1 MQYNFHNEK
10 YKQSDIGGIHKEQFR
25 EYKDPGQ
32 YKNAVHSEMSDKNSY
47 LELAP
52 RGSDWYR
59 YVRQAKEKTVASTG
73 KSVRKDAVVLC
84 STVESVPVNWSADAC
99 NKYFLEKAKWYEE
112 YLRQNAGVDA
122 DSMLSVCIHL
132 DETTPHATYVWLPM
146 KEGRLQAKN
155 ILNRTFLKSLQT
167 DSQNYTMNWITQ
179 WNSKNIGQQLECLEP
194 IKEGSKKKH
203 LTEQEYKA
211 EKISEKVQAARN
223 ELEQITNQIG
233 DLAEEKQNLEK
244 MKELTEAAR
253 IEYTEHSSKADEIR
267 KEYEKKLMQLTDA
280 PDVETYET
288 IRKEVIELRTAI
300 QTKDSLIEQ
309 LTAALEHW
317 KEQADIRK
325 RKFMNLAEKAGTW
338 LMELLG
344 FDDMK
349 GQIPEFPDARTSS
362 GIVRLLKEGNKYDP
376 KLLKVVADSRDE
388 DLFMV
393 VFLDG
398 KDEVPIRRG
407 FENREEADRWKKNYT
422 NMAHKMRKDRPSIGQ
437 DH

>member
-1 MQYNFHNEK
+1 
-10 YKQSDIGGIHKEQFR
+10 
-25 EYKDPGQ
+25 
-32 YKNAVHSEMSDKNSY
+32 
-47 LELAP
+47 
-52 RGSDWYR
+52 
-59 YVRQAKEKTVASTG
+59 
-73 KSVRKDAVVLC
+73 
-84 STVESVPVNWSADAC
+84 
-99 NKYFLEKAKWYEE
+99 LEKAKWYEE

-267 KEYEKKLMQLTDA
+267 KEYEK
-280 PDVETYET
+280 
-288 IRKEVIELRTAI
+288 
-300 QTKDSLIEQ
+300 
-309 LTAALEHW
+309 
-317 KEQADIRK
+317 
-325 RKFMNLAEKAGTW
+325 N
-338 LMELLG
+338 
-344 FDDMK
+344 
-349 GQIPEFPDARTSS
+349 
-362 GIVRLLKEGNKYDP
+362 
-376 KLLKVVADSRDE
+376 
-388 DLFMV
+388 
-393 VFLDG
+393 
-398 KDEVPIRRG
+398 
-407 FENREEADRWKKNYT
+407 
-422 NMAHKMRKDRPSIGQ
+422 
-437 DH
+437 